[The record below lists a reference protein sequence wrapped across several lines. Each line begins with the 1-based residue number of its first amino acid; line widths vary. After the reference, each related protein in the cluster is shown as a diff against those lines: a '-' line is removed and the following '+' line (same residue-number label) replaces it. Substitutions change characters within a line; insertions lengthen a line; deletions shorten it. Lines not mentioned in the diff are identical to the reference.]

1 VCPDI
6 PELHPSARGAN
17 GRARILLTQALE
29 NVSDRASPA
38 TTAWIAARHAEQIS
52 GRPRQT
58 GAIRDPARRA
68 AAPITEFAGIHPL
81 PAVYLT
87 LQRALGDLSGYWSR
101 RASLSAGE
109 AR

>member
-1 VCPDI
+1 MRWP
-6 PELHPSARGAN
+6 PAA
-17 GRARILLTQALE
+17 
-29 NVSDRASPA
+29 PA
-38 TTAWIAARHAEQIS
+38 TSADTSHQTCAPPDVTLPAPISAATAEQAARTDQR

-87 LQRALGDLSGYWSR
+87 LGYWSR